1 MLARDPIIMNQQ
13 IPISPVETRTT
24 KSLDDRQE
32 HIRRRAFEIYEQRG
46 RQDGLDLEDWLQ
58 AEREV
63 VTASHSR
70 AVRSAM
76 EDWLKA
82 EWESYAGSLQSQ
94 QKRLRELEVTPG

>member
-58 AEREV
+58 AESEV

-70 AVRSAM
+70 AVRSAEM
-76 EDWLKA
+76 YEDDVN
-82 EWESYAGSLQSQ
+82 
-94 QKRLRELEVTPG
+94 LRELISNRLYPS